1 MNTNHFDYSNDSRVI
16 APPGFSPVFESGFAG
31 PTLSPSYYT
40 EAKEKRQTKLDW
52 VNYLFLIYF

>member
-40 EAKEKRQTKLDW
+40 EAKEKRQTKLD
-52 VNYLFLIYF
+52 